1 VSLSAIAIVV
11 PSRYGST
18 RFPGKPLHPV
28 AGRSLVRRMWDIA
41 AGVGGTA
48 GVWIAT
54 DDPRI
59 ADHVTGFGG
68 KAVMTPANCATGT
81 DRVHAALQAIDMAID
96 VPVDAVINVQ
106 GDAVLTPP
114 WVIQALV
121 DALQDS
127 GEPAMVTP
135 AVVLDRARY
144 DQLLAAKQTSP
155 SSGTTVVVD
164 GQMNALYFSKQV
176 LPFIRKPDTD
186 PFPTVYRHVGIYG
199 YTRETLDRLCGMAP
213 SPLEQAEGLEQ
224 LRALENGIAIRVV
237 PVDYRGR
244 THWSIDHP
252 DDVAAAEEII
262 AREGELT

>member
-1 VSLSAIAIVV
+1 MTHRAIAIVV

-28 AGRSLVRRMWDIA
+28 AGRSLVRRVWDIA
-41 AGVGGTA
+41 AGVSGTA

-54 DDPRI
+54 DDDRI
-59 ADHVTGFGG
+59 ADHVAAFGG
-68 KAVMTPANCATGT
+68 RAVMTPADCATGT
-81 DRVHAALQAIDMAID
+81 DRVHAALHEIDATI
-96 VPVDAVINVQ
+96 DAVINVQ

-121 DALQDS
+121 DALQDPA
-127 GEPAMVTP
+127 GPAMVTP

-144 DQLLAAKQTSP
+144 DQLLAAKETSP

-164 GQMNALYFSKQV
+164 HTMNALYFSKRV
-176 LPFIRKPDTD
+176 LPFIRRPDAD

-199 YTRETLDRLCGMAP
+199 YTRETLERLCSLDP
-213 SPLEQAEGLEQ
+213 SPLERAEGLEQ
-224 LRALENGIAIRVV
+224 LRALENGIPIRVV
-237 PVDYRGR
+237 TVDYKGR

-252 DDVAAAEEII
+252 DDVKMAEDII
-262 AREGELT
+262 AREGELA